1 MYFCCLMLPRAGSH
15 PLLRAR
21 FFFCQCT
28 RCPCPSSPLPCALC
42 PCQCRY
48 RYLQQHGWNKFINW
62 YDDRSWY
69 PLGRPVG
76 TTIYPG
82 LQVSSVAIYDVLNN
96 YFEYKISLND
106 VCVFVPAWFAVLA
119 CLAVFGIT
127 YEASGSA
134 NAAVRF
140 HC

>member
-1 MYFCCLMLPRAGSH
+1 MLFH
-15 PLLRAR
+15 
-21 FFFCQCT
+21 
-28 RCPCPSSPLPCALC
+28 
-42 PCQCRY
+42 

-119 CLAVFGIT
+119 CFALFGIT

-140 HC
+140 FFMNLEQAVTLVAFLFLPH